1 MPSRNVIKIDVSDS
15 YYHIYARGHG
25 RQVIFREEDDYW
37 VFLSLF
43 KRYLS
48 LEAVNDNY
56 GASYAHLRGSI
67 ELLCYCLMTNHFHM
81 LVYQIDEGAMQRL
94 MRGIMTSYSRYFNS
108 KYDSSGSLFES
119 RYKASRISNDAY
131 LTHIS
136 RYIHLNPDDWRAY
149 PYSSIHAYYGIGRP
163 EWLQPERIVDL
174 FASLPHYADFLDD
187 HEGYK
192 ESLLDVGQDMANT
205 IL

>member
-25 RQVIFREEDDYW
+25 RQVILREEDDY
-37 VFLSLF
+37 
-43 KRYLS
+43 
-48 LEAVNDNY
+48 
-56 GASYAHLRGSI
+56 
-67 ELLCYCLMTNHFHM
+67 
-81 LVYQIDEGAMQRL
+81 
-94 MRGIMTSYSRYFNS
+94 
-108 KYDSSGSLFES
+108 
-119 RYKASRISNDAY
+119 
-131 LTHIS
+131 
-136 RYIHLNPDDWRAY
+136 LNPDDWRAY

-163 EWLQPERIVDL
+163 EWLQSERTVDL